1 MASSSSGGPF
11 CPGAGDSCTNCA
23 ATTCPSE
30 WCACAGE
37 ADCVPLL
44 DCWDACQTEA
54 CFQTCMT
61 DHPGG
66 VSTAVVL
73 NSCASS
79 VCPGCQQGWE
89 PLDPCTECIFTS
101 CDEAMNACYAMPA
114 CIGLW
119 TCLGECS
126 PLNLSCQQG
135 CYNSFGAGVSTLQTA
150 LECADSQCP
159 SCN

>member
-1 MASSSSGGPF
+1 M
-11 CPGAGDSCTNCA
+11 TN
-23 ATTCPSE
+23 
-30 WCACAGE
+30 
-37 ADCVPLL
+37 
-44 DCWDACQTEA
+44 
-54 CFQTCMT
+54 
-61 DHPGG
+61 HPAG
-66 VSTAVVL
+66 VSAAVLL

-101 CDEAMNACYAMPA
+101 CDDAMNACYALPA

-135 CYNSFGAGVSTLQTA
+135 CYNSYGAGVSTLQTA
-150 LECADSQCP
+150 LECTESQCP